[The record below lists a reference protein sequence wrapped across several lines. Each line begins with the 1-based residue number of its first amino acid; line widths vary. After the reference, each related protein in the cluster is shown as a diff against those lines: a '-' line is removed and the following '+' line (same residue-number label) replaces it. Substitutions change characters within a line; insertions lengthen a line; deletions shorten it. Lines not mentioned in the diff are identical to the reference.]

1 MLGGYGYRFTYVAD
15 EYEFAT
21 NEVNLDVAG
30 VLELSLQNL
39 LADLVFDF
47 SLDSTAKRS
56 CSKAWLPTNFHK
68 TLLGRIGELEG

>member
-47 SLDSTAKRS
+47 SLDSTA
-56 CSKAWLPTNFHK
+56 
-68 TLLGRIGELEG
+68 

>member
-1 MLGGYGYRFTYVAD
+1 MLGGYGYRFAYVAN

-47 SLDSTAKRS
+47 SLDSTA
-56 CSKAWLPTNFHK
+56 
-68 TLLGRIGELEG
+68 

>member
-1 MLGGYGYRFTYVAD
+1 MLGGYSDGFTNVTD
-15 EYEFAT
+15 EDEFST

-47 SLDSTAKRS
+47 SLDSTA
-56 CSKAWLPTNFHK
+56 
-68 TLLGRIGELEG
+68 